1 VTARNGIEAVEA
13 VKSLGEKTGFD
24 VIFMDIS
31 MPEMDGFEATR
42 LIRSYEN
49 THFVQHDETNEVFEE
64 KWDSEGVREKRSG
77 AYIVALT
84 GLASRRDRD
93 LAQEC
98 GFDDFLTKPISF
110 KRIGELLRGLSE
122 KGV

>member
-1 VTARNGIEAVEA
+1 MGEAVRNA
-13 VKSLGEKTGFD
+13 GSGNGFD

-31 MPEMDGFEATR
+31 LPDIVEQGGATYR
-42 LIRSYEN
+42 HEDHTPDSNGTSRSEYE
-49 THFVQHDETNEVFEE
+49 VEDEYGH
-64 KWDSEGVREKRSG
+64 GVGGPTRQN

-93 LAQEC
+93 EADES

-110 KRIGELLRGLSE
+110 GKIGELLGRLSE
-122 KGV
+122 EKARGGA